1 MHRKVLLSFA
11 VLLGL
16 TAVAQAVPSIVVG
29 NYSFQQ
35 NTGIHRNSVFMPWV
49 VRTTFSAA

>member
-16 TAVAQAVPSIVVG
+16 TAVAQAEPPIVVG
-29 NYSFQQ
+29 KYTFTQ
-35 NTGIHRNSVFMPWV
+35 NTGIHKFLFMPLV
-49 VRTTFSAA
+49 VPTTILAV